1 MTAIRRMAWLALG
14 LGFGQIVFG
23 AIVRITGSGMGCG
36 EHWPRCQG
44 HWFPPLDRPDLI
56 IEVSHRYIAA
66 ALSVAILALLAVA
79 IRRRHEPGV
88 RGAGGVLRPVGLASA
103 LVLTAA
109 IFGAVTVFLALENK
123 AVIVTHL
130 AIAMSLLATL
140 VVAVVRAGGPPRI
153 PLYSPSFA
161 APSPNP
167 RFAHPSDAPV
177 EGSAWNGTSRRT
189 ARAAAAAAALAFVAL
204 VLGALTANVPGANSS
219 CTGFPLCTGGVIP
232 SDPSQYLQF
241 AHRLLAY
248 SLTAMLIAMSFT
260 VARRGE
266 RAAARWVRASLGV
279 VGVQIVVAATMV
291 LGSLP
296 PVWRSLHE
304 AVGTLA
310 WVVLFFLAY
319 VTRRAAPA
327 TEQVLTQTDGKVSP
341 LGTAGARA

>member
-1 MTAIRRMAWLALG
+1 MRTIRRMAWMALA

-44 HWFPPLDRPDLI
+44 HWFPPLERPDLI

-66 ALSVAILALLAVA
+66 ALSVAILLVLAMT
-79 IRRRHEPGV
+79 IRRRREPGV
-88 RGAGGVLRPVGLASA
+88 SGAGGVLRPVAVAAA

-130 AIAMSLLATL
+130 AIAMSLLGTL
-140 VVAVVRAGGPPRI
+140 AVAVVRAGGPPRI
-153 PLYSPSFA
+153 PLYSPRSI
-161 APSPNP
+161 APSSNA
-167 RFAHPSDAPV
+167 RVANPSDAVVQDSPW
-177 EGSAWNGTSRRT
+177 SGTSRRT
-189 ARAAAAAAALAFVAL
+189 ARSAAAAAAFAFFAL

-219 CTGFPLCTGGVIP
+219 CTGFPLCSGSVIP

-241 AHRLLAY
+241 AHRVVAY
-248 SLTAMLIAMSFT
+248 SLAAMLIAMSIT

-266 RAAARWVRASLGV
+266 RAAAQWARASLGV
-279 VGVQIVVAATMV
+279 VGLQIVVAAIMV

-319 VTRRAAPA
+319 LTRRAAPA
-327 TEQVLTQTDGKVSP
+327 KEESLIQRADEVSS